1 MDGRNHP
8 VQSNVL
14 ANTHPPHPSPC
25 FHYQGLSR
33 PLQRGRCP
41 RGVGRRASSKVRPSV
56 RSTRVSVL
64 CDHVH
69 TPVHTPVHKT
79 CLHSLG
85 SSWGA
90 AIVPGVF
97 GTFCSGTLPSW
108 VALMTQPSRSNSL
121 SFPARR
127 HLSQRQAGP
136 TSPTSKAAFS
146 REWHWDSFHSA
157 AIPCV
162 PSD

>member
-14 ANTHPPHPSPC
+14 ANTHLPRPGPY

-33 PLQRGRCP
+33 PLQWGRCP
-41 RGVGRRASSKVRPSV
+41 RGGGRRAPSKVRPSV
-56 RSTRVSVL
+56 RSPGVSVL
-64 CDHVH
+64 CDGVH
-69 TPVHTPVHKT
+69 MPVHKT
-79 CLHSLG
+79 CLHSSG

-108 VALMTQPSRSNSL
+108 VALMTQPSGSSSL

-127 HLSQRQAGP
+127 HLTQRQAGP
-136 TSPTSKAAFS
+136 TSPLQSSLLLGVALGQHPLSCHPVCAQ
-146 REWHWDSFHSA
+146 
-157 AIPCV
+157 
-162 PSD
+162 